1 MHAGGAGAVS
11 SRREELSGRD
21 GGSGLRCDTA
31 HARRRC
37 PSPATAQ
44 RDWLVGGCWCRFPP
58 VMPPLSLSLSLLHVC
73 SCATEN
79 PSSGGEELSGR
90 DGGSGLRCDTA
101 HGRRRCSSPATAQ
114 RGRLAGGCWCRFPS
128 VMPPLS
134 LSLLHVCSCAIENPS
149 SDGALLPRGADN
161 SSGGC
166 VEDDLNFQLPSLLP
180 SLSTAACWGISTGRE
195 GPIAPVPE
203 AVLPFWD

>member
-1 MHAGGAGAVS
+1 
-11 SRREELSGRD
+11 
-21 GGSGLRCDTA
+21 
-31 HARRRC
+31 
-37 PSPATAQ
+37 
-44 RDWLVGGCWCRFPP
+44 
-58 VMPPLSLSLSLLHVC
+58 MPPLS
-73 SCATEN
+73 
-79 PSSGGEELSGR
+79 
-90 DGGSGLRCDTA
+90 
-101 HGRRRCSSPATAQ
+101 
-114 RGRLAGGCWCRFPS
+114 
-128 VMPPLS
+128 LS